1 MANKKYDVIVIGSGV
16 GGMGAAA
23 LLAKEH
29 DQKVL
34 VLEKAPFIGGRTL
47 SFVGKGDKV
56 TVDGQELDAQGL
68 KRALEMNSTWVYT
81 APGTPSIEE
90 IVEKGLFDGYTN
102 DCGHGLFWGNKS
114 RIRCL
119 LDFLSVPVD
128 MPVNTGFAYVDY
140 MKRKAYQVE
149 KGQKYPW
156 MSDEGF
162 KATMHQLRDMATTD
176 LGALPKLMDLP
187 LQKWLEDRNMHK
199 EAYDWIKNL
208 IGSQTAN
215 NVPSITPAGDF
226 LGYQAI
232 AGDIKMNLVDGSVAT
247 ISQPGITAI
256 PLAFEECL
264 NAKGGEV
271 WRNSPVVQTIIEN
284 GIVRGVVVRKGNGF
298 ETIKADK
305 VICNVPPMGIHS
317 VIHPRHFDQ
326 KWINSLFKRF
336 WNPGLL
342 SAMIGLK
349 RDIWAEKGIDER
361 SFTFM
366 PACISEYEGFE
377 GGAMDVVMWNMASC
391 AKDSISRPSLSDT
404 PGRAPDGKRDF
415 CFSLP
420 QLGHEM
426 RNPANVKRLTEFCE
440 NFFKKFWPSWQE
452 DVEFWMWTPCDRA
465 YGDWRP
471 VGQKRPPLKSPWVEN
486 LYFVGDQY
494 GERMWGGGVDG
505 AGLCAVMTVDEMMG
519 TYHEEEIFPAFHR
532 GLPRKRTW

>member
-1 MANKKYDVIVIGSGV
+1 MADKKYDVVVIGSGV

-23 LLAKEH
+23 LLAKNFQ
-29 DQKVL
+29 QKVL

-47 SFVGKGDKV
+47 SVVGNGDKV
-56 TVDGQELDAQGL
+56 EVDGQKLDAEGFR
-68 KRALEMNSTWVYT
+68 RAFEMNSTWAFT
-81 APGTPSIEE
+81 AEGTPTLDE
-90 IVEKGLFDGYTN
+90 IFKKGLLDGYTY
-102 DCGHGLFWGNKS
+102 DSGHGLFWGNKS
-114 RIRCL
+114 RIRCV
-119 LDFLSVPVD
+119 LDYLEVPVD
-128 MPVNTGFAYVDY
+128 MPTNTGFAYVDY
-140 MKRKAYQVE
+140 MRNKTYQVE
-149 KGQKYPW
+149 KRQKYPW

-176 LGALPKLMDLP
+176 LGALPKLMDVP
-187 LQKWLEDRNMHK
+187 LQKWLEDRNMHQ

-215 NVPSITPAGDF
+215 NVPAKTPAGDF

-256 PLAFEECL
+256 PLAFEESL
-264 NAKGGEV
+264 NANGGEV

-284 GIVRGVVVRKGNGF
+284 ERVKGVVVRTKNGF
-298 ETIKADK
+298 ETIKADR

-326 KWINSLFKRF
+326 KWVRKIHKRF

-342 SAMIGLK
+342 SAIIGLK

-361 SFTFM
+361 SFVFM

-391 AKDSISRPSLSDT
+391 AKDSVARPSLSKK
-404 PGRAPDGKRDF
+404 PGRAPEGKRDF

-426 RNPANVKRLTEFCE
+426 RTPANVKRLTEFCE
-440 NFFKKFWPSWQE
+440 KWFKRFWPNWKE
-452 DVEFWMWTPCDRA
+452 DVEFWIWTPCDRA

-471 VGQKRPPLKSPWVEN
+471 VGEERPDVESPWVEN

-494 GERMWGGGVDG
+494 GKRMWGGGVDG
-505 AGLCAVMTVDEMMG
+505 AGLCSVMTVDAMMG
-519 TYHEEEIFPAFHR
+519 TNLEEEIFPEYHQ
-532 GLPRKRTW
+532 GLPKKRTW